1 MTKLC
6 EYLRV
11 ITLMVRERYFLCLS
25 CCLSEQ
31 SLPLCCY
38 QKRLLESICKQ
49 TNTNIHSCV
58 HQHSWKM
65 LSTVNRFRLL
75 WISMPDFLHYFR
87 EFQLWT
93 HYLQTIYLCSKTVNV
108 IISTTSMLMYIMLLG
123 CIHVYWNNNLVN
135 TY

>member
-1 MTKLC
+1 MWIFKGHHVNGPWAIFPLSFLLSFRT
-6 EYLRV
+6 V
-11 ITLMVRERYFLCLS
+11 IAAVL
-25 CCLSEQ
+25 
-31 SLPLCCY
+31 LPKTC
-38 QKRLLESICKQ
+38 LLESICKR
-49 TNTNIHSCV
+49 TNTNIYSCV

-93 HYLQTIYLCSKTVNV
+93 HYLQTIYLCSKTFNV

-123 CIHVYWNNNLVN
+123 CIHVYWNNSLVN